1 MSKVIRYFPELEG
14 DEQLAVARILTDLSE
29 EQAEQFSRVY
39 RSRRKD
45 PQTTLLLTLLGL
57 VVVAGVQRFYLGQV
71 GMGLLYLFTGGLCVV
86 GTIVDALNHRKLA
99 AEFNVRT
106 AREVAELVR
115 GALPPGDAPMQ
126 LR

>member
-29 EQAEQFSRVY
+29 EQTEQFSRVY

>member
-29 EQAEQFSRVY
+29 EQTEQFSRVY

-115 GALPPGDAPMQ
+115 GALPSGDAPMQ